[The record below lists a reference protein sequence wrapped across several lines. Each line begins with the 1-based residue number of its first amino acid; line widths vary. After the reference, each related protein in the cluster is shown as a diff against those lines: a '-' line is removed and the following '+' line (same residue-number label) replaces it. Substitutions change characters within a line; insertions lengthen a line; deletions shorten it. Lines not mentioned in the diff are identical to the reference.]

1 MKSKIV
7 KLYGVERSGTNWI
20 QSLLELNTDALD
32 NELIELINMTV
43 SERVFNGLKY
53 KKLWKN

>member
-7 KLYGVERSGTNWI
+7 KLYGVERSETNWI

-53 KKLWKN
+53 KKLWK